1 MVRSSRITLNGKEF
15 SLFKD
20 YSLKHRG
27 DLMALQMDDKLKY
40 LEERARL
47 VFLDALDEWLGILN
61 SKDLSSFHELNIITL
76 VCCAIEGLG
85 HFLTG
90 DDNSGKAFRQFIK
103 EFMPAFSPIQNE
115 LWNDFRN
122 GLAHGFYIKHGGI
135 EKGLRKPFK
144 SDGGKGIEL
153 DFDIFVSDF
162 KTAFDNFFKK
172 LETEKEKFEENF
184 AARFKEVLID

>member
-1 MVRSSRITLNGKEF
+1 MTRSNRIILNGKEF

-20 YSLKHRG
+20 YSLKQRD
-27 DLMALQMDDKLKY
+27 DLRALPMDDKLRY

-47 VFLDALDEWLGILN
+47 VFLDALDEWLSLLN
-61 SKDLSSFHELNIITL
+61 SKCLSSFHELNMVTL

-85 HFLTG
+85 HYLTG
-90 DDNSGKAFRQFIK
+90 DDNAGDAFRRFIG
-103 EFMPAFSPIQNE
+103 EFMPAFSPVQNE

-122 GLAHGFYIKHGGI
+122 GLAHGFCIKHGGI
-135 EKGLRKPFK
+135 EKNLCKPFM
-144 SDGGKGIEL
+144 SDGEKGIKL

-184 AARFKEVLID
+184 TARFKEVLID